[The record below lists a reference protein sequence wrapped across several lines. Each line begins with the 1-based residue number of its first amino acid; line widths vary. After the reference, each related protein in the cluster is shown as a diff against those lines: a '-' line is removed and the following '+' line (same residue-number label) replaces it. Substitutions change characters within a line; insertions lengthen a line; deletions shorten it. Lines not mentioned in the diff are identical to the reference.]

1 MRRAHL
7 IATTVAAVTALSGR
21 RLRRRVMVVS
31 IIGDSMSPTFGS
43 GDRVLVVRSRP
54 QRLRVGDV
62 IVLAPNATAPRPLP
76 GGLVVESGA
85 EAGWL
90 IKRVAA
96 MPGDRVPGPV
106 TSRVPGALVG
116 PGRLVVLGD
125 NPRVSYD
132 SRHAGAITFDQ
143 VVGRVA
149 RRLPTAPAVL
159 GRQVQPAPIRPVD
172 RPAHNKGDQ
181 R

>member
-7 IATTVAAVTALSGR
+7 LAITVAAVTALSGR
-21 RLRRRVMVVS
+21 RLRRRVVVVS
-31 IIGDSMSPTFGS
+31 IIGDSMVPTFGS

-54 QRLRVGDV
+54 ERLRVGDV
-62 IVLAPNATAPRPLP
+62 IVLAPHAAAARPLP

-85 EAGWL
+85 DAGWL

-96 MPGDRVPGPV
+96 MPGDQVPGPV
-106 TSRVPGALVG
+106 RSRVPGALVG
-116 PGRLVVLGD
+116 PERLVVLGD
-125 NPRVSYD
+125 NPQVSYD
-132 SRHAGAITFDQ
+132 SRQAGAIAFDR

-149 RRLPTAPAVL
+149 RRLRTAPAVL
-159 GRQVQPAPIRPVD
+159 SRPVEPAPTRPVD